1 MIYDVDKEKSEEGMH
16 EIVKEAVNEL
26 ERKINEA
33 FPDEINGLI
42 SMESVSEKL
51 KELRKIFYDPV
62 EEFAKNPLD
71 SDKIMQC
78 VYKHIYIED
87 MEYTSNILG
96 YCVLPC
102 DVFEEYFE
110 LYMETSEI
118 NKKLRELGI
127 E

>member
-1 MIYDVDKEKSEEGMH
+1 MQRCCIY
-16 EIVKEAVNEL
+16 
-26 ERKINEA
+26 
-33 FPDEINGLI
+33 
-42 SMESVSEKL
+42 KL
-51 KELRKIFYDPV
+51 KDGKSTGYMEESLSKYVIV

-71 SDKIMQC
+71 NNKIMQC
-78 VYKHIYIED
+78 VYKHIHIED

-102 DVFEEYFE
+102 DTFEEYFE
-110 LYMETSEI
+110 LHMETTEI

>member
-1 MIYDVDKEKSEEGMH
+1 MKKHCIY
-16 EIVKEAVNEL
+16 
-26 ERKINEA
+26 
-33 FPDEINGLI
+33 
-42 SMESVSEKL
+42 KL
-51 KELRKIFYDPV
+51 KDGKSTGYMEESLSEYVIV
-62 EEFAKNPLD
+62 EEFATNPLD
-71 SDKIMQC
+71 SNKIMQC

-87 MEYTSNILG
+87 MEYISNILG

-110 LYMETSEI
+110 LYMEISEI

>member
-1 MIYDVDKEKSEEGMH
+1 MKRCCIYKLKDGKSTGY
-16 EIVKEAVNEL
+16 
-26 ERKINEA
+26 
-33 FPDEINGLI
+33 
-42 SMESVSEKL
+42 MEEKL
-51 KELRKIFYDPV
+51 SKYVIV
-62 EEFAKNPLD
+62 EEFAINPLD
-71 SDKIMQC
+71 GNKIMQC

-87 MEYTSNILG
+87 MEYTSMILG

>member
-1 MIYDVDKEKSEEGMH
+1 MKKHCIY
-16 EIVKEAVNEL
+16 
-26 ERKINEA
+26 
-33 FPDEINGLI
+33 
-42 SMESVSEKL
+42 KL
-51 KELRKIFYDPV
+51 KDGRSTGYIEELLSEYVIV
-62 EEFAKNPLD
+62 EGFATNPSD

-78 VYKHIYIED
+78 VYKHIHIED

-110 LYMETSEI
+110 LFMETSEI
-118 NKKLRELGI
+118 NEKLRELGI

>member
-1 MIYDVDKEKSEEGMH
+1 MKRCCIYKLKDGKSTGY
-16 EIVKEAVNEL
+16 
-26 ERKINEA
+26 
-33 FPDEINGLI
+33 
-42 SMESVSEKL
+42 MEEKL
-51 KELRKIFYDPV
+51 SKYVIV
-62 EEFAKNPLD
+62 EEFAINPLD
-71 SDKIMQC
+71 GNKIMQC

-87 MEYTSNILG
+87 MEYTSMILG

-118 NKKLRELGI
+118 NERLKELGI

>member
-1 MIYDVDKEKSEEGMH
+1 MQRCCIYKLKNSKSTGY
-16 EIVKEAVNEL
+16 
-26 ERKINEA
+26 
-33 FPDEINGLI
+33 
-42 SMESVSEKL
+42 MEEKL
-51 KELRKIFYDPV
+51 SKYVIV

-78 VYKHIYIED
+78 VYKHIYIEG

-102 DVFEEYFE
+102 DVFEDYFE
-110 LYMETSEI
+110 LYMDTHEI
-118 NKKLRELGI
+118 NEKLRELGI